1 MGSGPSRPPSTAET
15 EGRVELKGPGIKVK
29 ALAPNSQLYQWSS
42 DVKTRGQQGSDPV
55 WRHSAARFLSGRA
68 GGHGGRWAGGST
80 ASVAGLISRYLHERR

>member
-42 DVKTRGQQGSDPV
+42 DVKTGGQQGSDRMETQCCPFPLRTC
-55 WRHSAARFLSGRA
+55 WGPRWQAGR
-68 GGHGGRWAGGST
+68 
-80 ASVAGLISRYLHERR
+80 